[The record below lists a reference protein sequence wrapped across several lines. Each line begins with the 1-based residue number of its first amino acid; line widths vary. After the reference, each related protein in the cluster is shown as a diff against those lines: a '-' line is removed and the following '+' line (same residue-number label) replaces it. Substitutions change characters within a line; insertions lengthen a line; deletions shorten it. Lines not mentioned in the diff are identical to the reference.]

1 MNLKLTEHSR
11 SYLESRVESGDYP
24 DLETALNVAI
34 ELLEVQESESGR
46 LRQLMDRG
54 ISDYDQGKFTEL
66 SDNLIDEINERATKD
81 AGTDKPVRAHVRP

>member
-1 MNLKLTEHSR
+1 MNLKLTEHNR
-11 SYLESRVESGDYP
+11 TYLESRVESGDYP
-24 DLETALNVAI
+24 DIDTALNVAI

-54 ISDYDQGKFTEL
+54 ITDYDQGKFAEL
-66 SDNLIDEINERATKD
+66 SDDLIGEINERAASD